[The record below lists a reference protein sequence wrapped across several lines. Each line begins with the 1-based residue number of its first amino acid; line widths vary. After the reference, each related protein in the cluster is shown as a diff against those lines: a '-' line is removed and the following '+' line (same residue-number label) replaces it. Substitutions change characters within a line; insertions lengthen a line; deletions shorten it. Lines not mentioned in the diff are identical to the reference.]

1 MTVTAAN
8 GERVQST
15 HDGALD
21 IPGLPPR
28 ARYAHTIPGIKH
40 SLIPIVRLCNA
51 RCEIMFGRW
60 GLNVE
65 LRYKE
70 KVIMTGRKAQS
81 MAYGTYQ
88 SQSLVRITLN
98 RQMIVRITLIS
109 KTKRPPPKTHNVK
122 SDFSHPT
129 HRNSVHLHIK
139 IP

>member
-28 ARYAHTIPGIKH
+28 ARYAHIIPGIKH
-40 SLIPIVRLCNA
+40 SLLSVVQLCNLG
-51 RCEIMFGRW
+51 CKIVFVRW

-65 LRYKE
+65 VRYKG
-70 KVIMTGRKAQS
+70 KVIMTGRKARS
-81 MAYGTYQ
+81 TDCGTYK
-88 SQSLVRITLN
+88 SQRSARITLN
-98 RQMIVRITLIS
+98 RQMIVRITSIN
-109 KTKRPPPKTHNVK
+109 KAKRPLPKPPKVK
-122 SDFSHPT
+122 SDVSQPT
-129 HRNSVHLHIK
+129 HRNSESLHIK